1 MRKIFGVGLLALM
14 MLCTASGEAQ
24 AQKSYSNGS
33 RSSPSP
39 VRSSPSPSP
48 SVGKSYSSGSPS
60 IGKSS
65 SLPAA
70 APQGKSYSNGS
81 APPVKSSPPP
91 AAGQPGTK
99 YSNGSPPPATAPPA
113 GSSNNSAKP
122 AASKGWNP
130 GLSAANQKEQSRQA
144 FNPAPTPAPTYK
156 SSSGVSKPL
165 NPSAPQVTTVR
176 NYVTHE
182 RYVTYEHRATV
193 FYGPYYAHPVYYND
207 WYSPFLMGYMLSSA
221 VNANDRAYWVYCHQR
236 DMDDARYREM
246 LAKDAELSARIRVL
260 EAKNAT
266 RDPNFVLPGMADNP
280 DLQYNHDF
288 VKAAVNDQG
297 PPPDAPGGYSNNGG
311 SGGGGAG
318 KFFFWFFVIVLALL
332 AAAFVIWLVAIK
344 EYK

>member
-1 MRKIFGVGLLALM
+1 MRKIFGICLLALM
-14 MLCTASGEAQ
+14 MVCSSSGEAQ
-24 AQKSYSNGS
+24 AQKGSSSSGGGKSYSNGS
-33 RSSPSP
+33 SGSS
-39 VRSSPSPSP
+39 SSF
-48 SVGKSYSSGSPS
+48 GKSSSSSGSPS

-65 SLPAA
+65 SLPAS
-70 APQGKSYSNGS
+70 PQGKSYSNGS
-81 APPVKSSPPP
+81 PPP
-91 AAGQPGTK
+91 AANQPGTK

-113 GSSNNSAKP
+113 NNANNNSSKP

-130 GLSAANQKEQSRQA
+130 GLSAANQKEQSRQS

-156 SSSGVSKPL
+156 SGSGVSKPL
-165 NPSAPQVTTVR
+165 NPTAPQVVTVR

-182 RYVTYEHRATV
+182 RYVTYEHRSSV

-207 WYSPFLMGYMLSSA
+207 WYSPFLMGYLLSSA
-221 VNANDRAYWVYCHQR
+221 VNANDRAYWVYCHQH
-236 DMDDARYREM
+236 DMEDARYREL

-260 EAKNAT
+260 EAKNAA
-266 RDPNFVLPGMADNP
+266 RDPNFVLPSMADNP

-297 PPPDAPGGYSNNGG
+297 PPPDAPGNYNNG
-311 SGGGGAG
+311 SGGSSGVG
-318 KFFFWFFVIVLALL
+318 KFFFWFFVVVLALL